1 MSFDNVR
8 YLDDITFEVR
18 AGEIVG
24 VAGVASNSQTI
35 LAETMTGLRKPS
47 SGRVLVDGNDVTDD
61 PQRAC
66 RIGVA
71 HIPDDRIVGI
81 VPDLT
86 VADNASLF
94 RLRDAGFARFGM
106 RNQRAEY
113 EHALCITE
121 RTDVRPRRPDLPVA
135 ALSGGISKSC
145 SSAASLTG
153 IPRPSLRMGR
163 HRASTSAPRRKFA
176 IDCRK

>member
-86 VADNASLF
+86 VADNASCSVC
-94 RLRDAGFARFGM
+94 GT
-106 RNQRAEY
+106 RA
-113 EHALCITE
+113 
-121 RTDVRPRRPDLPVA
+121 LP
-135 ALSGGISKSC
+135 G
-145 SSAASLTG
+145 SACA
-153 IPRPSLRMGR
+153 
-163 HRASTSAPRRKFA
+163 TSAPNTSTPYASQSAPMCGRGGRIF
-176 IDCRK
+176 RSRLSPGE